1 MMINNNEEVF
11 KMGGWEPVYQDI
23 KYMGKKYTV
32 YNNFNEEDEYLL
44 IFGYHGTPREI
55 SIAALNVDL
64 FYVNFLCR
72 FDTKFRF
79 EDCNTGVVYEID
91 GSCEKTREQV
101 RLFKH
106 DEDGYYEYNW
116 CREVGPTF
124 DPNFF
129 KVGHPY
135 LVKIQDTQ
143 IPMLLV
149 SMDTDGLYFRYFDHG
164 EETRFNVTSYSYE
177 KMSDI
182 GKETSFVSLMYGDVW
197 TNKKKEVEF

>member
-11 KMGGWEPVYQDI
+11 KMGGWEPIYQDI

-32 YNNFNEEDEYLL
+32 YNNFNEDDEYLL
-44 IFGYHGTPREI
+44 TFEYYGTPDEV
-55 SIAALNVDL
+55 LTKNGVDL
-64 FYVNFLCR
+64 FSVNFLRR

-79 EDCNTGVVYEID
+79 KDCDTGVVYEID
-91 GSCEKTREQV
+91 GSCEKTRKRV

-106 DEDGYYEYNW
+106 DDDGCYEYNW
-116 CREVGPTF
+116 CREVRPPF

-135 LVKIQDTQ
+135 LVKIKDTQ

-149 SMDTDGLYFRYFDHG
+149 SMDTDGLYFRYFDHD
-164 EETRFNVTSYSYE
+164 EAIRYNVTSYSYE
-177 KMSDI
+177 KMYDI
-182 GKETSFVSLMYGDVW
+182 ETKFVSLMYGDVW

>member
-1 MMINNNEEVF
+1 MINNEEVF
-11 KMGGWEPVYQDI
+11 KMGGWDPIYQDI

-32 YNNFNEEDEYLL
+32 YNNFNEDDEYLL
-44 IFGYHGTPREI
+44 TVEYYDTPKEI
-55 SIAALNVDL
+55 LTKRGIDL
-64 FYVNFLCR
+64 FSVNFLCR

-79 EDCNTGVVYEID
+79 EDCDTGVVYEID
-91 GSCEKTREQV
+91 GSCEKTRERV

-106 DEDGYYEYNW
+106 DDEGYYEYNW
-116 CREVGPTF
+116 CREVEPTF
-124 DPNFF
+124 DTEFF

-135 LVKIQDTQ
+135 LVKTKDTQ
-143 IPMLLV
+143 ILMLLV

-177 KMSDI
+177 KMSEI

-197 TNKKKEVEF
+197 K

>member
-32 YNNFNEEDEYLL
+32 YNNFNEDDEYLL
-44 IFGYHGTPREI
+44 TFEYYGTPEEI
-55 SIAALNVDL
+55 STKRGIDL
-64 FYVNFLCR
+64 FSVNFLRR

-79 EDCNTGVVYEID
+79 EDCDTGVVYEID
-91 GSCEKTREQV
+91 GSCEKTRKRV

-116 CREVGPTF
+116 CREVRPPF

-182 GKETSFVSLMYGDVW
+182 ETKFVSLMYGDVW
-197 TNKKKEVEF
+197 KNKKKEVEF